1 MTIKRRTPVAPGK
14 DPSPAAAA
22 KSSAARA
29 PASETRLAAR
39 SQVPAEN
46 PAVSNAVSPVAD
58 ARAPQPPPSRDVG
71 EGGGARSDDPN
82 ESENEHI
89 VSPDSI
95 NTSRQDADNAK
106 HWLLGQLDDG
116 FDGFDK
122 SGVSFKLYDICK
134 HKHICA
140 YLYFKF

>member
-1 MTIKRRTPVAPGK
+1 MTAKLRNLVAPNK
-14 DPSPAAAA
+14 DPAPAAAA

-46 PAVSNAVSPVAD
+46 PATGIVAD
-58 ARAPQPPPSRDVG
+58 ASAPPSRDVG

-95 NTSRQDADNAK
+95 IYHKRFQARCRQCKTSAS
-106 HWLLGQLDDG
+106 WTT
-116 FDGFDK
+116 
-122 SGVSFKLYDICK
+122 
-134 HKHICA
+134 
-140 YLYFKF
+140 

>member
-1 MTIKRRTPVAPGK
+1 MRNPVAPGK
-14 DPSPAAAA
+14 DPAPAAAA

-46 PAVSNAVSPVAD
+46 PAVSNAVSPVA
-58 ARAPQPPPSRDVG
+58 AASAPPSRDVG
-71 EGGGARSDDPN
+71 VGGGARSDDLN

-95 NTSRQDADNAK
+95 NASRRDADKARHRVHNLKMALK
-106 HWLLGQLDDG
+106 AMIRVG
-116 FDGFDK
+116 
-122 SGVSFKLYDICK
+122 
-134 HKHICA
+134 
-140 YLYFKF
+140 